1 VKPGRNDLCPCGSG
15 RKYKECCG
23 RLGYAATSAP
33 PARGEIPAFAQN
45 SHAHADEVTPVQ
57 MSQLVALINA
67 ARYEDLES
75 EARELLNLHPNAAVV
90 WQLLGLALTRQGKD
104 ALQAL
109 EMAAQLLPDDAGVH
123 NNLGNALGRL
133 GQLDEAVASYRRAL
147 LLSPDFAEAHNNLG
161 HAMLDL
167 GQPDNAAASCRRAI
181 DLKPRYAEA
190 HDNLGCALLEL
201 GRLDDAA
208 ASYRRALEIEPG
220 FVETH
225 NNLGNALLEL
235 GRVDD
240 ALASYRRALE
250 INPEFAEA
258 HNNLGNALRG
268 LGKLDDAV
276 ASYRRALKIKPNF
289 AEAHCN
295 LGIALRLQGRTAEAQ
310 ASCRRALEINPQS
323 AATFAVLADSSADR
337 GQFAEAEDLF
347 KRAIS
352 IEPESPEAWAGIVH
366 LRKMTQSDAAW
377 LAQAQRIARGPLPA
391 RREVPL
397 RYAIG
402 KYFDDVKDFERAF
415 VNFQRAN
422 ELTTLHRAKH
432 DRLQLTQVV
441 DLITQSYDPI
451 WLKETRTRPL
461 ESARPVFI
469 VGMPR
474 SGTTLAEQILAAH
487 PHVFAAGELTYWNTA
502 SAAYQSSALKAP
514 ASGTL
519 LRKLAD
525 DYLRLLNVLSD
536 DALRVVDKMPTNF
549 AFLGLIHGVLP
560 NARIIHMRR
569 NPIDTCLSI
578 YFQHFEAAVSYA
590 NDLEDL
596 AHYYTEYLRIM
607 KHWRLVLP
615 QDAILDVSYEGLVN
629 DQEAWSRKMLEFIGL
644 PWDPRC
650 LDFHETHRTVI
661 TASKWQVRQKITG
674 ASVLRWRNYE
684 KFLGPLLRLTDLNP

>member
-1 VKPGRNDLCPCGSG
+1 VS
-15 RKYKECCG
+15 
-23 RLGYAATSAP
+23 TH
-33 PARGEIPAFAQN
+33 AR
-45 SHAHADEVTPVQ
+45 ADEATPAV
-57 MSQLVALINA
+57 MGRLVALFNA
-67 ARYEDLES
+67 ARYVDLEN
-75 EARELLNLHPNAAVV
+75 EARELLHLQPNAAVV
-90 WQLLGLALTRQGKD
+90 WQLLALALTRQGKD
-104 ALQAL
+104 ALPAL
-109 EMAAQLLPDDAGVH
+109 RMAARLLPNDAGVH

-133 GQLDEAVASYRRAL
+133 GQLDEAVACYRRAL

-167 GQPDNAAASCRRAI
+167 GEPDNAAASCRRAI
-181 DLKPRYAEA
+181 DLKPQYAEA

-201 GRLDDAA
+201 GRPDDAA
-208 ASYRRALEIEPG
+208 ASYRRALQIEPG
-220 FVETH
+220 FAETH
-225 NNLGNALLEL
+225 NNLGLALLEL

-240 ALASYRRALE
+240 ALASCRRALA

-258 HNNLGNALRG
+258 HNNLGNALRS

-276 ASYRRALKIKPNF
+276 ASHLRALKIKPNF
-289 AEAHCN
+289 AEAHCS

-310 ASCRRALEINPQS
+310 ASCRRALEINPRS
-323 AATFAVLADSSADR
+323 AATFVVLADSSADW
-337 GQFAEAEDLF
+337 GQFADAEDFF

-366 LRKMTQSDAAW
+366 LRKMTQSDAPW
-377 LAQAQRIARGPLPA
+377 LAHAQRIADGPLPA

-402 KYFDDVKDFERAF
+402 KYFDDVEDFEQAF
-415 VNFQRAN
+415 INFQRAN
-422 ELTTLHRAKH
+422 ELTKLLRGKH

-441 DLITQSYDPI
+441 DLITQSHDTN
-451 WLKETRTRPL
+451 WLKETRTHAL

-469 VGMPR
+469 VGMLR
-474 SGTTLAEQILAAH
+474 SGTTLAEQILASH
-487 PHVFAAGELTYWNTA
+487 PHVFGAGELTYWNTA
-502 SAAYQSSALKAP
+502 SAAYRSSALRAP
-514 ASGTL
+514 ASSAL

-525 DYLRLLNVLSD
+525 DYLRLLGALSD

-549 AFLGLIHGVLP
+549 AFLGLIHAALP

-607 KHWRLVLP
+607 KHWRLILP
-615 QDAILDVSYEGLVN
+615 RDSILDVPYEALVN
-629 DQEAWSRKMLEFIGL
+629 DPEAWSRNMLEFIGL

-650 LDFHETHRTVI
+650 LDFRETHRAVI

-674 ASVLRWRNYE
+674 ASVLRWRNYG
-684 KFLGPLLRLTDLNP
+684 KFLGPLLRLTELDP